1 MTSDTHVQSMAC
13 LSCGLAGL
21 TPADHFPQDDGLWDQ
36 PCPRCEQMMVWV
48 TEPIPREE
56 WEAMKN
62 EDGDV

>member
-1 MTSDTHVQSMAC
+1 
-13 LSCGLAGL
+13 
-21 TPADHFPQDDGLWDQ
+21 
-36 PCPRCEQMMVWV
+36 MMVWV